1 MLRISD
7 DSVQQK
13 RYMCVRVKTQRET
26 ERDREREE
34 SNFILENKNFYDTLV
49 MVQGGGVFKHLNTLA
64 CVPTHWKLSLILNLI
79 YMRVFMPTHINLI
92 YMEHIYVHKQYNI

>member
-26 ERDREREE
+26 ERDRERERE
-34 SNFILENKNFYDTLV
+34 RGDGVLNNSNNKKNEL
-49 MVQGGGVFKHLNTLA
+49 MQ
-64 CVPTHWKLSLILNLI
+64 
-79 YMRVFMPTHINLI
+79 
-92 YMEHIYVHKQYNI
+92 